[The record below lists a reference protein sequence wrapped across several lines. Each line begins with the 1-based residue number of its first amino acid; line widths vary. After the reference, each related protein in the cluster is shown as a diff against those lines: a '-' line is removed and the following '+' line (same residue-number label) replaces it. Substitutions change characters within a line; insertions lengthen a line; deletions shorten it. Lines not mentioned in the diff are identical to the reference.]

1 MDAKMKGMIMSAMM
15 ALCLILGAMS
25 IFSDEWLT
33 ETETDETGMD
43 VTTNVGLSN
52 YVTTTEYADSDTCEG
67 VKAFYDGIAPDAE
80 NECDGAVF
88 SSTMAI
94 SELCEMAEEATGEA
108 DEDCESTASAG
119 STGSMIMW
127 VGVLCSL
134 VAALVLILPMAGVD
148 AMDKLPDM
156 AKMITSWGA
165 GGLMLLGVLVW
176 YMMLPD
182 GDSSAST
189 GLFMAIGAAILGL
202 GAPAMDK
209 FMPADE

>member
-25 IFSDEWLT
+25 IFSDAWLT
-33 ETETDETGMD
+33 ETDDESGMD

-67 VKAFYDGIAPDAE
+67 VKDLYDYTVPDAE

-94 SELCEMAEEATGEA
+94 SELCEMAEETTGEA

-127 VGVLCSL
+127 AGVLCSL

-209 FMPADE
+209 FMPSDE